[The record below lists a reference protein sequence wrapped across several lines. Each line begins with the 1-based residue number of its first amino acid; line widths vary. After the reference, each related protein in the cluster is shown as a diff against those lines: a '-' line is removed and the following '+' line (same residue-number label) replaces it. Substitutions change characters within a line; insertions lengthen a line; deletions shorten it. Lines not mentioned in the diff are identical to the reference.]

1 MIRVRNDGI
10 TSYLAKGLQSVN
22 WSRIGYSTKEKA
34 VDAMKRYIKLQIEA
48 GYAEIECAV
57 VNGNSEEV

>member
-34 VDAMKRYIKLQIEA
+34 VDAMKRYVALETKA
-48 GYAEIECAV
+48 GCTEIECAV